1 MRNVTL
7 AIEDEVLRRAR
18 LRAVQEGTTVNAIIR
33 KYLAEYG
40 SSEERL
46 REAMDRILESS
57 EKYGGRMKG
66 GKWRR
71 EDAYRGRVPRGR

>member
-7 AIEDEVLRRAR
+7 AIEDEVLRKAR
-18 LRAVQEGTTVNAIIR
+18 IRAVKEGTSVNEVIR
-33 KYLAEYG
+33 RHLAQYG
-40 SSEERL
+40 SQDERL

-57 EKYGGRMKG
+57 AKYQGRLKG
-66 GKWRR
+66 GWKR